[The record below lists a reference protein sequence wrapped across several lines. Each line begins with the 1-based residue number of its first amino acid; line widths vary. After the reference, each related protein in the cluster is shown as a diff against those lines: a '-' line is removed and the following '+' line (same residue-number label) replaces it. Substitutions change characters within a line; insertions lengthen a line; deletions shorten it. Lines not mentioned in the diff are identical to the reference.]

1 MSFALGIDF
10 GGTAIKGG
18 LVDCESG
25 GLVSER
31 VKYATP
37 KGAHPRDVLDT
48 VTQII
53 ADIGGDGSE
62 PLGICYPGVVS
73 HGITKSAANVSLE
86 WIGFEAQKV
95 FEESLQRTLI
105 FVNDA
110 DAASCA
116 EVQFGAARGR
126 EGLVMM
132 ITLGTGIGTSLVYQG
147 EIIPNTELGH
157 LELDGADAELS
168 VANSAREREGLSF
181 DEWAKRLTRYFSH
194 LEKLFSPDVLVIGG
208 GVSKQHDE
216 FFHLIDVKTPCVPAH
231 LLNNAGIVGSAL
243 YAVDHH

>member
-1 MSFALGIDF
+1 MSHALGIDF
-10 GGTAIKGG
+10 GGTGIKGG
-18 LVDCESG
+18 MVDCESG
-25 GLVSER
+25 HLVSER
-31 VKYATP
+31 IKYDTP
-37 KGAHPRDVLDT
+37 AGAHPNDVLDT

-53 ADIGGDGSE
+53 ADIGGDGSD

-73 HGITKSAANVSLE
+73 HGVTQSAANVSLE

-95 FEESLQRTLI
+95 FEEKLQRTLV

-110 DAASCA
+110 DAAAFA
-116 EVQFGAARGR
+116 EVKFGAAQGL
-126 EGLVMM
+126 EGLGMM
-132 ITLGTGIGTSLVYQG
+132 ITLGTGIGTSLIYQG

-157 LELDGADAELS
+157 LQLDGSDAELS

-181 DEWAKRLTRYFSH
+181 DVWAKRLTRYFSH
-194 LEKLFSPDVLVIGG
+194 LEKLFSPDVFIIGG
-208 GVSKQHDE
+208 GVSKQHEE
-216 FFHLIDVKTPCVPAH
+216 FFPLIDIQTPCVPAR

>member
-1 MSFALGIDF
+1 MSYALGIDF
-10 GGTAIKGG
+10 GGTGIKGG

-37 KGAHPRDVLDT
+37 EGAHPRDVLDT

-95 FEESLQRTLI
+95 FEESLQRTLV

-110 DAASCA
+110 DAAACA
-116 EVQFGAARGR
+116 EVQFGAAQGR

-194 LEKLFSPDVLVIGG
+194 LEKLFSPDVFVIGG